1 MPGYGAWTPQ
11 SPIQSLH
18 FETVLARYECPTR
31 PDIGTM
37 LTDHGVIV
45 SPRGQYAALCISNL
59 KSQISN
65 LKSRPA
71 GSAIIQI
78 KANRARYNC
87 CRFCRKDVSNGPDGN
102 SRLWFLSNDTA
113 ETDRVARYVVGERK
127 AGTRGEA

>member
-45 SPRGQYAALCISNL
+45 SPRGQYAALCISNFKFQISNFKFQISNL

-65 LKSRPA
+65 RGPLGQRLYKSRPTERGIIAA
-71 GSAIIQI
+71 GSVG
-78 KANRARYNC
+78 RM
-87 CRFCRKDVSNGPDGN
+87 
-102 SRLWFLSNDTA
+102 SRMVLTGIHGCGF
-113 ETDRVARYVVGERK
+113 
-127 AGTRGEA
+127 

>member
-1 MPGYGAWTPQ
+1 MGTACFRDTAGIHVMPGYGAWTPQ

-45 SPRGQYAALCISNL
+45 SPRGQYAALCISNFKFQISNFKSQISNL

-65 LKSRPA
+65 LKFIS
-71 GSAIIQI
+71 G
-78 KANRARYNC
+78 C
-87 CRFCRKDVSNGPDGN
+87 
-102 SRLWFLSNDTA
+102 WH
-113 ETDRVARYVVGERK
+113 
-127 AGTRGEA
+127 

>member
-45 SPRGQYAALCISNL
+45 SPRGQYAALCIPNLKFQISNL

-65 LKSRPA
+65 RGPLGQRLYKSRPTERGIIAA
-71 GSAIIQI
+71 GSVG
-78 KANRARYNC
+78 RM
-87 CRFCRKDVSNGPDGN
+87 
-102 SRLWFLSNDTA
+102 SRMVLTGIHGCGF
-113 ETDRVARYVVGERK
+113 
-127 AGTRGEA
+127 

>member
-59 KSQISN
+59 KSQI
-65 LKSRPA
+65 A
-71 GSAIIQI
+71 
-78 KANRARYNC
+78 ARW
-87 CRFCRKDVSNGPDGN
+87 VSDYTNQGQP
-102 SRLWFLSNDTA
+102 S
-113 ETDRVARYVVGERK
+113 EV
-127 AGTRGEA
+127 

>member
-65 LKSRPA
+65 LGPLGQRRYKSRPTER
-71 GSAIIQI
+71 GII
-78 KANRARYNC
+78 AARSVG
-87 CRFCRKDVSNGPDGN
+87 RM
-102 SRLWFLSNDTA
+102 SRMVLTGIHGCGF
-113 ETDRVARYVVGERK
+113 
-127 AGTRGEA
+127 